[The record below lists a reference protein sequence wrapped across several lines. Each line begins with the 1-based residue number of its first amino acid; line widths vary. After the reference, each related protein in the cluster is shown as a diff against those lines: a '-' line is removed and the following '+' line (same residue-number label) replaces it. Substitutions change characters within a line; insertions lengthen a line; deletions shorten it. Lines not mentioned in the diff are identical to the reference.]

1 MPAMRPRDIPPRG
14 RIPSRVAADEGA
26 RVIEMERRMGVDAV
40 EMRTGMRRAA
50 RALVAM
56 ALAAL
61 PGMASANMLM
71 LHAQGD
77 PGDRELYFTHLMMA
91 DRTPMEAMLEPTSIR
106 EIEVFGLYENAGKPD
121 WSVLKLQFE
130 CPVEPIP
137 ASPKSRRATGP
148 AVAVPLRWRMGERSY
163 QFTRDADNVPLPP
176 TPWQSASNPAY
187 RKAGMLACNELLTR
201 SALHAAGGWDAMD
214 PARLNA
220 GLAPLGI
227 GEVISVAQ
235 ATSIVNVGNFVWRDI
250 WKAQKP
256 GGARDR
262 RLTEAE
268 IAKNRSELAAVGAK
282 METLDAEARAFAQP
296 IIEADRAEQEFLAI
310 AKKVQAGRKV
320 TELEGSMLMVWLGK
334 PEALALARLGANP
347 QVTEASGMRF
357 ISYSDQADTR
367 SAVVSAAS
375 GRVLSQSGAYTS
387 CDVSFVTV
395 PDNTR
400 AWRVADIRIRSE
412 GPAGGMCRSLLNTP
426 EN

>member
-1 MPAMRPRDIPPRG
+1 M
-14 RIPSRVAADEGA
+14 RVAADNGSF
-26 RVIEMERRMGVDAV
+26 VIDAGWRKGV
-40 EMRTGMRRAA
+40 ETTRMRTGVLRTAC
-50 RALVAM
+50 ALAAM

-77 PGDRELYFTHLMMA
+77 PGDRELFFTNLMMA
-91 DRTPMEAMLEPTSIR
+91 DRTPMEAMLGSTSIR

-121 WSVLKLQFE
+121 WTVLKLQFE
-130 CPVEPIP
+130 CPADPLP
-137 ASPKSRRATGP
+137 SAKPRRATGP
-148 AVAVPLRWRMGERSY
+148 AVAAPLRWRMGERSY

-176 TPWQSASNPAY
+176 TPWQSLSNPAY
-187 RKAGMLACNELLTR
+187 RKAGVLACNELLAR
-201 SALHAAGGWDAMD
+201 SALHAAGGWEAMD
-214 PARLNA
+214 PVKLNA

-235 ATSIVNVGNFVWRDI
+235 ATSIVTVGSFVWRDI

-256 GGARDR
+256 AGARDR
-262 RLTEAE
+262 RLSDAE
-268 IAKNRSELAAVGAK
+268 MAKNRRELAAVGAK
-282 METLDAEARAFAQP
+282 METLDAQAQAFAQP
-296 IIEADRAEQEFLAI
+296 LLDADRAEQEFLAI
-310 AKKVQAGRKV
+310 ARKVQAGRKV

-395 PDNTR
+395 PDKTQ